1 MQILFELIS
10 IKKAYVYSL
19 GILSL
24 GLIISSLEDIIGWH
38 VFKSSGILSWQVSR
52 LTQRWTVKGLTA
64 KCLNFFLKDRSFKL
78 CIYLRLITSISL
90 FILCCFNIIST
101 FILFLSFFLLL
112 LYILRNPYGL
122 DGSYQMSLIILF
134 SLSIGSLFGVYSKI
148 SIFCTWFISGQLLLS
163 YFIAGIRKYLSPI
176 WRSGNAVQLIFS
188 TSAYGHPFIY
198 KLSKINRLSP
208 LLSWGVIL
216 FEMFFFMI
224 LFVDPKLLPLFFL
237 AGFLFHLVN
246 AFFMG
251 LNNFLFAFFA
261 TYPVLFYCIQSQ
273 QSADFFL
280 IILFYVLI
288 PLFFITKLWTS
299 RAKNIKTWL
308 LQIIASGIYTFNLF
322 LIGFWPFLGFGYFAR
337 YVLLGAFFISAIK
350 SFFSMREKDPKEETN
365 PNQKTN
371 RIMRGI
377 MGLACFGLIS
387 IMSWEIIVALKG
399 RLIPGKS
406 TELDFPL
413 KNGNYYILH
422 GGNDSTINAHYFV
435 SAQKYA
441 LDIVQLSK
449 IGLRTKSL
457 FPTELS
463 DYNIFETDVY
473 SPCSGTILKVVSSM
487 KDQPPSETDPT
498 NPAGNY
504 IVIKKDNT
512 DRVIV
517 LAHLLNGSVKLQE
530 GDTVQKGQL
539 IGKVGNT
546 GNTSEPH
553 LHIHCILLDETEDFL
568 FNAQAV
574 PLTFRNKFLVRNSVF
589 ISRD

>member
-1 MQILFELIS
+1 
-10 IKKAYVYSL
+10 
-19 GILSL
+19 
-24 GLIISSLEDIIGWH
+24 
-38 VFKSSGILSWQVSR
+38 
-52 LTQRWTVKGLTA
+52 
-64 KCLNFFLKDRSFKL
+64 
-78 CIYLRLITSISL
+78 
-90 FILCCFNIIST
+90 
-101 FILFLSFFLLL
+101 
-112 LYILRNPYGL
+112 
-122 DGSYQMSLIILF
+122 
-134 SLSIGSLFGVYSKI
+134 
-148 SIFCTWFISGQLLLS
+148 
-163 YFIAGIRKYLSPI
+163 
-176 WRSGNAVQLIFS
+176 
-188 TSAYGHPFIY
+188 
-198 KLSKINRLSP
+198 
-208 LLSWGVIL
+208 
-216 FEMFFFMI
+216 
-224 LFVDPKLLPLFFL
+224 
-237 AGFLFHLVN
+237 
-246 AFFMG
+246 
-251 LNNFLFAFFA
+251 
-261 TYPVLFYCIQSQ
+261 
-273 QSADFFL
+273 
-280 IILFYVLI
+280 
-288 PLFFITKLWTS
+288 
-299 RAKNIKTWL
+299 
-308 LQIIASGIYTFNLF
+308 
-322 LIGFWPFLGFGYFAR
+322 
-337 YVLLGAFFISAIK
+337 
-350 SFFSMREKDPKEETN
+350 
-365 PNQKTN
+365 
-371 RIMRGI
+371 
-377 MGLACFGLIS
+377 
-387 IMSWEIIVALKG
+387 
-399 RLIPGKS
+399 
-406 TELDFPL
+406 
-413 KNGNYYILH
+413 ILH

-473 SPCSGTILKVVSSM
+473 SPCSGTILKVVNSM